1 MAIDLPQERV
11 SRWVGASGWI
21 LLTGVVV
28 FLGAYIYEQTY
39 LTWLLGPSDLPSA
52 GSLLTMPLF
61 LFGLVTTILSHLW
74 LIAVLGVS
82 FWRKQIP
89 GTITWLAAGLLAI
102 TLPLAYLPFNVW
114 DWLAVE
120 ILGPGLH
127 AADYLSRAAGTG
139 DERLVR
145 ALLSQGVDV
154 NRYDSNGTTALH
166 AAAGGRQ
173 EHMVQFLIR
182 HTSRCLGATGLL
194 RGDTADGCGSRR
206 TSCNRQVLACQRCRS
221 QAEKLRRGHGRRF
234 DQRPGCGEHPFP
246 NGGGHT
252 LATPWL
258 PQA

>member
-145 ALLSQGVDV
+145 ALLSQGMDV

-182 HTSRCLGATGLL
+182 HKADVLARRDYCAETPLMDAAVAEHLAIVKFLLARGADLKQKNCD
-194 RGDTADGCGSRR
+194 GDTAGDL
-206 TSCNRQVLACQRCRS
+206 TKD
-221 QAEKLRRGHGRRF
+221 QAVANILSPTGVVTR
-234 DQRPGCGEHPFP
+234 
-246 NGGGHT
+246 
-252 LATPWL
+252 
-258 PQA
+258 